1 MNLLLPVLA
10 TFSLGTA
17 SWGAASSPMTAST
30 TVKFQPAT
38 QIAASRA
45 EDVCESEVRDRGLQ
59 VEDVLETNDHSG
71 GTEVIM
77 RVSRRGDDYTV
88 GCDYDDSSR
97 NVELYRIEDDRDN
110 SRYNTNSDRYNTN
123 SDRYD
128 NSDDRYYRSG
138 SGSVSDRREAENIAR
153 DAVGEQLDIDDPYS
167 DIVEIRQVEQN
178 GRNWVVEGE
187 ANGAPFRVRI
197 RSNDASVEDFQLY

>member
-10 TFSLGTA
+10 TLSFGV
-17 SWGAASSPMTAST
+17 SSPMTAST
-30 TVKFQPAT
+30 TPKFQLTQPSL
-38 QIAASRA
+38 QIASSRA
-45 EDVCESEVRDRGLQ
+45 EDVCESAVRDRGLQ
-59 VEDVLETNDHSG
+59 VEDIVETNNHSG

-97 NVELYRIEDDRDN
+97 NVELYRIEDDRQDN
-110 SRYNTNSDRYNTN
+110 SRNDS
-123 SDRYD
+123 RYD
-128 NSDDRYYRSG
+128 SRYDSRNDNSNDRFYRTG
-138 SGSVSDRREAENIAR
+138 SGTVSDRREAENIAR
-153 DAVGEQLDIDDPYS
+153 DAVGDQLDIDDPYS
-167 DIVEIRQVEQN
+167 DIVEINQVEQD

-197 RSNDASVEDFQLY
+197 RSSDASVEDFQLY

>member
-10 TFSLGTA
+10 ALSF
-17 SWGAASSPMTAST
+17 GAVPSPMTANSS
-30 TVKFQPAT
+30 VKFQPPL
-38 QIAASRA
+38 QIADSRA

-59 VEDVLETNDHSG
+59 VEDILETNDHSG

-97 NVELYRIEDDRDN
+97 NVELYRIEDDRRGN
-110 SRYNTNSDRYNTN
+110 SRDDRFGEDDD
-123 SDRYD
+123 DRRND
-128 NSDDRYYRSG
+128 RFGRGNSDDRFDRSR
-138 SGSVSDRREAENIAR
+138 GSVSDRQEAEDIAR
-153 DAVGEQLDIDDPYS
+153 DEVGDQLGIDDPYS
-167 DIVEIRQVEQN
+167 DIVDIQSVDRDN
-178 GRNWVVEGE
+178 RDWIVEGE

-197 RSNDASVEDFQLY
+197 RSSDGSIDDFQLF

>member
-10 TFSLGTA
+10 TLSFGVA
-17 SWGAASSPMTAST
+17 SDTMTAIAST
-30 TVKFQPAT
+30 KFQPT
-38 QIAASRA
+38 QTPIQIASSRA
-45 EDVCESEVRDRGLQ
+45 EDVCESAVRDRGLQ
-59 VEDVLETNDHSG
+59 VEDIVETNDHSG
-71 GTEVIM
+71 GTEVVM

-97 NVELYRIEDDRDN
+97 NVELYRIEDDRQDN
-110 SRYNTNSDRYNTN
+110 SRNDS
-123 SDRYD
+123 RYD
-128 NSDDRYYRSG
+128 SRDDNSGDRFYRTG

-153 DAVGEQLDIDDPYS
+153 DAVGDQLDIDDPYS
-167 DIVEIRQVEQN
+167 DIVEINQVEQN

-197 RSNDASVEDFQLY
+197 RSNDSSVEDFQLY

>member
-1 MNLLLPVLA
+1 MNLLLPILA
-10 TFSLGTA
+10 TLSF
-17 SWGAASSPMTAST
+17 GAASSPMTAST

-97 NVELYRIEDDRDN
+97 NVELYRIEDDRGN
-110 SRYNTNSDRYNTN
+110 GRYNTNSDRYDTN

-128 NSDDRYYRSG
+128 NSDDRFDRR
-138 SGSVSDRREAENIAR
+138 GSVSDRREAENIAR
-153 DAVGEQLDIDDPYS
+153 DAVGDQLDIDDPYS

>member
-17 SWGAASSPMTAST
+17 SLGAASSPMTASP
-30 TVKFQPAT
+30 TVKFQPVT

-97 NVELYRIEDDRDN
+97 NVELYRIEDDRG

-128 NSDDRYYRSG
+128 NSDDRFYRSG

-153 DAVGEQLDIDDPYS
+153 DAVGDQLDIDDPYS